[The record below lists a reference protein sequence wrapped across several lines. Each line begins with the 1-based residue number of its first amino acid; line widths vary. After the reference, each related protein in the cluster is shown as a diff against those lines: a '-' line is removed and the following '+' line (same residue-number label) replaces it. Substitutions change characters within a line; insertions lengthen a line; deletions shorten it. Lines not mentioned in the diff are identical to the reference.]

1 MSKNS
6 VVPTIQ
12 ELTNDKQAYQQDQL
26 KLLLNQD
33 PPAQWVRK
41 NKYANNSEYLPI
53 DKVEYMLD
61 KIFQV
66 WRLEIIE
73 AKQMFNAVA
82 VVVRLHYKNPITG
95 EMQYY
100 DGGGAK
106 VLQTTSGSGVLKPDF
121 SNITSNAVEM
131 ALPIAISYAL
141 KDAAH
146 HLGRLFGRDL
156 NRTDVAEYRQ
166 TYQPYNE
173 DEQVIRFIENAETVD
188 ELKQAAPVVNERTR
202 DLFNDKMMKLNDK
215 V

>member
-1 MSKNS
+1 MKQNS
-6 VVPTIQ
+6 IVPTIQ
-12 ELTNDKQAYQQDQL
+12 ELTNDKEAYKQDQL

-66 WRLEIIE
+66 WRLEILE

-82 VVVRLHYKNPITG
+82 VVIRLHYKNPITG
-95 EMQYY
+95 EMHYY

-173 DEQVIRFIENAETVD
+173 DEQVIKFIDQATTKE
-188 ELKQAAPVVNERTR
+188 ELESILHMVSDTTR
-202 DLFNDKMMKLNDK
+202 EAYKSKIEAL
-215 V
+215 